1 MKKVNMEK
9 KGGKQKGAF
18 SRKPRFRLNRNQSQT
33 LRIKIEPENDGL
45 DPLSV
50 VCSQVPHYSSGV

>member
-1 MKKVNMEK
+1 MKKVDTWK
-9 KGGKQKGAF
+9 KRGKQKGVF

-50 VCSQVPHYSSGV
+50 VCSQVPR